1 LIVPEKIINEIKEK
15 LNIVDVIGQYIR
27 LEKKGNN
34 FFGKCPFHDDNNPS
48 LSVSQ
53 SKRFY
58 KCFSC
63 GAKGDVIKF
72 VSDFEKISFMEAVK
86 KTAEMANVE
95 VNIIDHKENLVE
107 KKYFEIMQEAQNFYR
122 VVLNNTTEGKEA
134 FNYLN
139 ERGISKEIID
149 RFDIGLA
156 PSKENLLFN
165 ALTNEKNRLPLDLI
179 ELGLIKTRKN
189 NEYYDLFRNRI
200 IFPLTNNNGKI
211 VGFSGRIYKNFSE
224 NDSKYINS
232 PETAIFKKSNIL
244 YNFYEA
250 SNEIRIKKN
259 VFIFEGFMDVIAAYK
274 AGINHSVASMGTAL
288 TKEHVYNLKKITNVV
303 TLCFDGDEAGINATK
318 KAIKVFND
326 ANFEINAVLIP
337 DGLDP
342 DDYLKKYGKQALLKI
357 LMEEQSSAIE
367 YLFKIYANNID
378 YNNVNSIEKFK
389 NNMFEIL
396 KIYNSNTITE
406 FYVKKISK
414 LLNLDFNTIASDFGK
429 HSSYKI
435 ERKEPEKRILKK
447 LHNFESYKIGCA
459 NSERHLIVIAFS
471 HKDDCAYI
479 MQKLDNRKVISK
491 NREILCEIENYWN
504 LFKFMDKTK
513 FVNKYLNPNLVNE
526 FEKIIE
532 NFNLNQ
538 EKSKETRIPRDK
550 IDKLIDHVIQ
560 YNVAEKIYNDD
571 SLSEI
576 ERTVQIKKIIKK
588 RR

>member
-1 LIVPEKIINEIKEK
+1 MIIPEKVISEIKEK
-15 LNIVDVIGQYIR
+15 LNIVDVIGQYIK

-72 VSDFEKISFMEAVK
+72 VSDFEKISFVDAVK

-95 VNIIDHKENLVE
+95 VNIVDPKENLVE
-107 KKYFEIMQEAQNFYR
+107 KKYFEIMQEAQNFYK

-134 FNYLN
+134 LNYLT
-139 ERGISKEIID
+139 ERGISKEIIE
-149 RFDIGLA
+149 RFNIGLSS
-156 PSKENLLFN
+156 SKDDLLFT
-165 ALTNEKNRLPLDLI
+165 ALTKEKNRLPLDLI
-179 ELGLIKTRKN
+179 ELGLIKVRRN

-200 IFPLTNNNGKI
+200 IFPLTNNNGKT

-232 PETAIFKKSNIL
+232 PETTIFKKSNIL

-259 VFIFEGFMDVIAAYK
+259 VFIFEGFLDVIAAYK
-274 AGINHSVASMGTAL
+274 AGINYSVASMGTAI
-288 TKEHVYNLKKITNVV
+288 TKEHVHNLKKITNVV
-303 TLCFDGDEAGINATK
+303 TLCFDGDEAGIEATK
-318 KAIKVFND
+318 KAIKLFNE

-342 DDYLKKYGKQALLKI
+342 DDYLNKYGENALFKI
-357 LMEEQSSAIE
+357 LTEEQTNAIE
-367 YLFKIYANNID
+367 YLFRIYASNID
-378 YNNVNSIEKFK
+378 YNDVNSIEKFK

-406 FYVKKISK
+406 FYIKKISK
-414 LLNLDFNTIASDFGK
+414 LLNLDFNTIASDYGK
-429 HSSYKI
+429 HSSFKI
-435 ERKEPEKRILKK
+435 EKLESEKIIPKK
-447 LHNFESYKIGCA
+447 LHSFESYKIGCA
-459 NSERHLIVIAFS
+459 NSEKNLIVIAFS
-471 HKDDCAYI
+471 NQKDCSYI
-479 MQKLDNRKVISK
+479 MKRLDNKKVLST

-504 LFKFMDKTK
+504 LFKFMDKTN
-513 FVNKYLNPNLVNE
+513 FVNKYLNPNLIKE
-526 FEKIIE
+526 FQNILE
-532 NFNLNQ
+532 NFSFNQ
-538 EKSKETRIPRDK
+538 DKTKTSRIPKDK
-550 IDKLIDHVIQ
+550 LDKLIDHVIQ

>member
-1 LIVPEKIINEIKEK
+1 MK
-15 LNIVDVIGQYIR
+15 
-27 LEKKGNN
+27 
-34 FFGKCPFHDDNNPS
+34 
-48 LSVSQ
+48 
-53 SKRFY
+53 
-58 KCFSC
+58 
-63 GAKGDVIKF
+63 
-72 VSDFEKISFMEAVK
+72 
-86 KTAEMANVE
+86 
-95 VNIIDHKENLVE
+95 
-107 KKYFEIMQEAQNFYR
+107 
-122 VVLNNTTEGKEA
+122 
-134 FNYLN
+134 
-139 ERGISKEIID
+139 RGISKEIID

-357 LMEEQSSAIE
+357 LMEEQVV
-367 YLFKIYANNID
+367 L
-378 YNNVNSIEKFK
+378 
-389 NNMFEIL
+389 
-396 KIYNSNTITE
+396 
-406 FYVKKISK
+406 
-414 LLNLDFNTIASDFGK
+414 
-429 HSSYKI
+429 
-435 ERKEPEKRILKK
+435 
-447 LHNFESYKIGCA
+447 
-459 NSERHLIVIAFS
+459 
-471 HKDDCAYI
+471 
-479 MQKLDNRKVISK
+479 
-491 NREILCEIENYWN
+491 
-504 LFKFMDKTK
+504 
-513 FVNKYLNPNLVNE
+513 
-526 FEKIIE
+526 
-532 NFNLNQ
+532 
-538 EKSKETRIPRDK
+538 
-550 IDKLIDHVIQ
+550 
-560 YNVAEKIYNDD
+560 
-571 SLSEI
+571 
-576 ERTVQIKKIIKK
+576 
-588 RR
+588 